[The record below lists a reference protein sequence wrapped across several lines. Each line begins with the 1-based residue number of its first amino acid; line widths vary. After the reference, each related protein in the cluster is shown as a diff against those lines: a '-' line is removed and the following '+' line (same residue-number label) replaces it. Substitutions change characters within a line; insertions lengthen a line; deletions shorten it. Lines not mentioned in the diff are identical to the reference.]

1 MSPGDGAGG
10 RGSSLAEAWLNY
22 WPHTLTLAVLG
33 VGMVGVAAV
42 EQSQKYYLSLG
53 DRIELSVGSQLIAND
68 GVETPLY
75 FTTAHTQDINGV
87 SAELC
92 ALTPER
98 RDLAQISFSVL
109 APPYA
114 INAVFNDGLVENQEI
129 ITHADGC
136 VPMRLHWTG
145 SVSNALVVI
154 NSGNATP
161 LAVRLLVD
169 NELGA
174 NDRLSLWLSA
184 DDVAPGEDLTI
195 EARASSD
202 VGPLAFR
209 RVMLH
214 IDGPVT
220 SADPAHCVQTDT
232 HTRCV
237 LSTDGGGMVQTR
249 ITAPTTATTLQVQ
262 AQSGLARSAAAA
274 VAITTA
280 ASGAFVPAETADG
293 GATPDPSAAPQE

>member
-1 MSPGDGAGG
+1 MSPLDGRSA
-10 RGSSLAEAWLNY
+10 SIAEAWLNY
-22 WPHTLTLAVLG
+22 WPHTLTILGLG

-53 DRIELSVGSQLIAND
+53 DRIEMSVGSQLIVND

-75 FTTAHTQDINGV
+75 FTSGHTKAQEGV
-87 SAELC
+87 RVELC

-109 APPYA
+109 APPHA
-114 INAVFNDGLVENQEI
+114 LKVDIDGDKTGDNEV
-129 ITHADGC
+129 TTGADGC
-136 VPMRLHWTG
+136 AHMTLYWTG
-145 SVSNALVVI
+145 SVSNALVMI
-154 NSGNATP
+154 NSGNAAP

-209 RVMLH
+209 RVMIH
-214 IDGPVT
+214 VDGPV
-220 SADPAHCVQTDT
+220 SATDSEHCVQNET

-237 LSTDGGGMVQTR
+237 LSTDGGGLVRTR
-249 ITAPTTATTLQVQ
+249 ITAPTTATPVQVQ

-274 VAITTA
+274 VTVSTT
-280 ASGAFVPAETADG
+280 ASGAFVATEDG
-293 GATPDPSAAPQE
+293 GAATPGAVEPGPPPE

>member
-42 EQSQKYYLSLG
+42 EQDQKYYLSLG
-53 DRIELSVGSQLIAND
+53 DRIEMSVGSQLILND
-68 GVETPLY
+68 GVETSLY
-75 FTTAHTQDINGV
+75 FTSGHTKAQEGV
-87 SAELC
+87 RVELC

-109 APPYA
+109 APPHA
-114 INAVFNDGLVENQEI
+114 LKVDIDGDKAGDNEV
-129 ITHADGC
+129 TTGADGC
-136 VPMRLHWTG
+136 AHMTLYWTG
-145 SVSNALVVI
+145 SVTNALVMI
-154 NSGNATP
+154 NSGNAAP

-220 SADPAHCVQTDT
+220 SADPAHCVQNDT

-237 LSTDGGGMVQTR
+237 LSTDGGGMVKTR

-262 AQSGLARSAAAA
+262 AQSGLARSAPAA

-280 ASGAFVPAETADG
+280 ASGAFVPAEPADG

>member
-1 MSPGDGAGG
+1 MSPQDGLSG
-10 RGSSLAEAWLNY
+10 SLAEAWLNY
-22 WPHTLTLAVLG
+22 WPHALTFVGMA

-42 EQSQKYYLSLG
+42 EQDQKYYLTLG
-53 DRIELSVGSQLIAND
+53 DRIEMSVGSQLILND

-75 FTTAHTQDINGV
+75 FTSGHTKAQEGV
-87 SAELC
+87 RVELC

-109 APPYA
+109 APPHA
-114 INAVFNDGLVENQEI
+114 LKVDTDGDQAGDNEV
-129 ITHADGC
+129 TTGADGC
-136 VPMRLHWTG
+136 AHMTLYWTG
-145 SVSNALVVI
+145 SVSNALVMI
-154 NSGNATP
+154 NSGNAAP

-184 DDVAPGEDLTI
+184 DDVAPSEDLTI

-202 VGPLAFR
+202 LGPLAFR
-209 RVMLH
+209 RVMIH
-214 IDGPVT
+214 IDGPV
-220 SADPAHCVQTDT
+220 SATDAEHCVQNQT

-237 LSTDGGGMVQTR
+237 LSTDGGGMVRTR
-249 ITAPTTATTLQVQ
+249 ITAPSTPAPLQVQ

-274 VAITTA
+274 VTVTST
-280 ASGAFVPAETADG
+280 ASGAFAPPPEEA
-293 GATPDPSAAPQE
+293 SAATSSASATAPEE